1 MSGSGGGSGGGEW
14 RPTTP
19 SERSDQKA
27 RGSSGGRDGGASS
40 DACDITEV
48 TTLNSLNR
56 TTASTLRVGD
66 VLDVELRVGPP
77 RQLLATR
84 SDAVAGSIT
93 SSKSA
98 QIIQCIKREGRAYVA
113 VVVTI
118 RGGLCKVEI
127 RPK

>member
-1 MSGSGGGSGGGEW
+1 MSGSGGSGGGEW
-14 RPTTP
+14 RPTSP
-19 SERSDQKA
+19 AERSDHEA
-27 RGSSGGRDGGASS
+27 GGGSGGRGGGASS
-40 DACDITEV
+40 DVCDITEI

-56 TTASTLRVGD
+56 TVASTLRVGD
-66 VLDVELRVGPP
+66 VLDVELKVGPP

-84 SDAVAGSIT
+84 TGAVAGSIT

-98 QIIQCIKREGRAYVA
+98 QIIRCIKRENRAYVA
-113 VVVTI
+113 VVITI

>member
-1 MSGSGGGSGGGEW
+1 MSGGGGGSGGGEW
-14 RPTTP
+14 RPTSP
-19 SERSDQKA
+19 AERSDQETL
-27 RGSSGGRDGGASS
+27 GGNGGRDGGASS
-40 DACDITEV
+40 NVCNITEV

-93 SSKSA
+93 SSRSA
-98 QIIQCIKREGRAYVA
+98 QIIQCIKRENRAYVA
-113 VVVTI
+113 VVVMI